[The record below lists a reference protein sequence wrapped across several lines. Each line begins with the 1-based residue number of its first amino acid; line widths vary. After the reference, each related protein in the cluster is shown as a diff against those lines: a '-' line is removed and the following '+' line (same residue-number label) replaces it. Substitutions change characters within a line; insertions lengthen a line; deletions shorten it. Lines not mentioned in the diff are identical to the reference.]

1 MLVPDITSRPRA
13 SRIRAWSFVCGC
25 WVLLLGELS
34 APAMRASGAD
44 TAQAYPCNA
53 RIILGLAQ
61 AMQPPP
67 SDQWV
72 LDLAAANGV
81 TLHYL
86 RAITPELYLFRMS
99 ATDTAGG
106 CSAPMAR
113 LRRDPRLRSVE
124 FDQLRKHD
132 AG

>member
-1 MLVPDITSRPRA
+1 MPDITSGLRA
-13 SRIRAWSFVCGC
+13 SRIAASMRTCGYC
-25 WVLLLGELS
+25 VLLVGGFM
-34 APAMRASGAD
+34 APTMSVSGAD
-44 TAQAYPCNA
+44 TAQAYACNV

-61 AMQPPP
+61 AMRPPP

-99 ATDTAGG
+99 APDAAGG

-113 LRRDPRLRSVE
+113 LRRDSRLRSVE
-124 FDQLRKHD
+124 FDQPRKHD

>member
-1 MLVPDITSRPRA
+1 MTL
-13 SRIRAWSFVCGC
+13 
-25 WVLLLGELS
+25 
-34 APAMRASGAD
+34 AMRASGAD
-44 TAQAYPCNA
+44 TAPAYTCNA

-86 RAITPELYLFRMS
+86 RAITPEFYLFRMS

-106 CSAPMAR
+106 CSAPIAR

-132 AG
+132 AR

>member
-1 MLVPDITSRPRA
+1 MRT
-13 SRIRAWSFVCGC
+13 CGYC
-25 WVLLLGELS
+25 VLLVGGFM
-34 APAMRASGAD
+34 APAMSVSGAD
-44 TAQAYPCNA
+44 TAQAYACNV

-61 AMQPPP
+61 AMRPPP

-99 ATDTAGG
+99 APDAAGG

-132 AG
+132 AS